1 MSPSW
6 LRARVCTNV
15 AGYIFLLSYNFL
27 YLLKPLCSKHCEV
40 ESMIPVYF
48 IFLFSILFALV
59 SSIFFFVCFFLLCF
73 CFSLE
78 HLIYT
83 VYLKI
88 NKIKQQS
95 LVVSLKKLSSLTCIY
110 TCPVGS
116 ILYTKHYAS
125 FLISNPLTCIDHK
138 FLDLAPEC

>member
-1 MSPSW
+1 M
-6 LRARVCTNV
+6 R
-15 AGYIFLLSYNFL
+15 LLL
-27 YLLKPLCSKHCEV
+27 
-40 ESMIPVYF
+40 
-48 IFLFSILFALV
+48 LFS
-59 SSIFFFVCFFLLCF
+59 FFLVWF

-116 ILYTKHYAS
+116 ILYTNHYAS
-125 FLISNPLTCIDHK
+125 SLISNPLTWYRSK